1 MLFIYAVNVPWMDDT
16 DAFPDFLGRF
26 LEAENFDERV
36 WLMFKPNNEH
46 RIIYAKLMNLLHYA
60 LTGTLN
66 MRTLTIVSN
75 ITLFGMLWIF
85 WRVIKEQKLPVY
97 YFIPVPLLLLHP
109 QYYLTSIWTIT
120 GFQYQPVVFFG
131 LLGVYL
137 LSKNTVW
144 TFLGATFAIFF
155 DSFTMSNGLFY
166 WMVGIVILA
175 LQGRY
180 KMLGVWLIFM
190 IATFKLY
197 FYKFDTQANDQGFD
211 YFFHHPHESFFG
223 FFTHLG
229 GSLDFQTLS
238 PILVRS
244 IMPTIAGFIL
254 IGVAIWWMFLKGMAL
269 HEDFSISK
277 YWSKLQAKF
286 NAEPSNYIILGC
298 FLFLVINAVV
308 IAILR
313 PRFGYFVMIVGN
325 YKIYPAT
332 MLVVVYLMLLTG
344 WLKFTKSPKPFKWIL
359 IGSIVF
365 CLISYIKF
373 LPEVHERRKDLLVRA
388 FNQEHNQIGFGPI
401 VGSDFDRYVQTAMN
415 RLVSKGIYQY
425 PKTIFTDSETEILR
439 KLPDNQP
446 IKVEILKMN
455 NEVFIVNRDLPMG
468 IGINDGVYLILK
480 SAKKTYL
487 IYQKRNILGY
497 FKKEI
502 AMQIPPQYL
511 VPDTY
516 QIGIFWVN
524 ADTKKI
530 FNANQTINVNF

>member
-1 MLFIYAVNVPWMDDT
+1 MDDT